1 MTRLHAPG
9 IIARSLVAGTAVLIV
24 VATRDGRSA
33 APRPAEAHEMVPRAA
48 HALRYLIPT
57 AAFSG
62 APASLYT
69 LEERMGYYGVPGVS
83 IAIINEGRIESVIA
97 AGQRDASMGTPAD
110 TTTLFEA
117 GSLSQPIA
125 ALTAL
130 RLAERGRLDLDADV
144 NRYLE
149 QWTLPPS
156 RFTLAHKVTP
166 RRILSH
172 TAGLTGW
179 ELPTFAPGAPVPTL
193 PELLS
198 GSRRAGTLPLR
209 NDTIPGRRWLYSAGG
224 YATLQQLLED
234 ITDTPFPTLAR
245 RLTLTPLGMARTR
258 FEYPLPPE
266 HLTNMAAAHDAL
278 GRPMPIPRHVHPATA
293 ATGLWTT
300 AADLARLAVAIQRSA
315 RGDASAP
322 FSMGIASQLLTPD
335 TALGLFGHRWGL
347 GLAIAGRG
355 PTERF
360 THAGRDDG
368 FRSHLVAFRHT
379 GQGAVVLTNGQRGD
393 ALIQEILRAIATE
406 YRWPALQPVEV
417 DTVPT
422 DSATAFPLAGR
433 YVNYVSGGD
442 TAFVTLVWKNGRL
455 GGVIANE
462 VRALWA
468 QADGRFTD
476 PLTSDTFW
484 AEYDELGHVVAL
496 GHVNLWQESIPRR
509 LERAP

>member
-1 MTRLHAPG
+1 MTCLHAPG
-9 IIARSLVAGTAVLIV
+9 IIARLLVASVAVFI
-24 VATRDGRSA
+24 AFAAGGGRSA
-33 APRPAEAHEMVPRAA
+33 APRAAEAHEMVPRAA
-48 HALRYLIPT
+48 HALGHLTPAT
-57 AAFSG
+57 TLAG

-69 LEERMGYYGVPGVS
+69 LQERMAFYGVPGVS
-83 IAIINEGRIESVIA
+83 IAIINDGRVESVIA
-97 AGQRDASMGTPAD
+97 AGQRDAASGAPAD
-110 TTTLFEA
+110 TTTLFQA
-117 GSLSQPIA
+117 ASISQPIA

-130 RLAERGRLDLDADV
+130 RLAERGRLDLDTDV

-156 RFTLAHKVTP
+156 RFTVAHKVTP

-179 ELPTFAPGAPVPTL
+179 ELPAFAPGAPVPTL

-198 GSRRAGTLPLR
+198 GNTRAGTLPIT
-209 NDTIPGRRWLYSAGG
+209 NDTVPGRRWLYSAGG
-224 YATLQQLLED
+224 YAALQQLLED
-234 ITDTPFPTLAR
+234 VTDTPFPALAR
-245 RLTLTPLGMARTR
+245 RLTLAPLGMTRTT
-258 FEYPLPPE
+258 FEHPLPPARI
-266 HLTNMAAAHDAL
+266 TNAAAAHDAL
-278 GRPMPIPRHVHPATA
+278 GRPMPTPRHVHPAMA
-293 ATGLWTT
+293 AAGLWTT

-335 TALGLFGHRWGL
+335 TALGLFGQRWGL

-360 THAGRDDG
+360 AHAGSDDG
-368 FRSHLVAFRHT
+368 FRSHLVAFRRT

-422 DSATAFPLAGR
+422 DSVTAYPLAGR
-433 YVNYVSGGD
+433 YVNYVSAGD

-455 GGVIANE
+455 GGMIDSE
-462 VRALWA
+462 VRPLWA

-509 LERAP
+509 LPRAP